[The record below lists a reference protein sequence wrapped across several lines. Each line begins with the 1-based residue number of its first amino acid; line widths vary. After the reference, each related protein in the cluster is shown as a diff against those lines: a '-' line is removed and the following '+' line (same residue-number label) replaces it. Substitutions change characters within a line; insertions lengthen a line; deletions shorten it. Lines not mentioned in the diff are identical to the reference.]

1 VRRDTVRR
9 LAGPRLNRL
18 SAALYHRGA
27 LAVAIVRLLPI
38 APFVVVNLVMGAM
51 RIRLRDFLAGSL
63 VGLMPGMLAATVL
76 SEQVS
81 RLIAEPT
88 EINVW
93 LIAIAA
99 ALLVTL
105 VYVGQRWLRRLDRE
119 TTGHS

>member
-1 VRRDTVRR
+1 
-9 LAGPRLNRL
+9 
-18 SAALYHRGA
+18 
-27 LAVAIVRLLPI
+27 VRLLPI